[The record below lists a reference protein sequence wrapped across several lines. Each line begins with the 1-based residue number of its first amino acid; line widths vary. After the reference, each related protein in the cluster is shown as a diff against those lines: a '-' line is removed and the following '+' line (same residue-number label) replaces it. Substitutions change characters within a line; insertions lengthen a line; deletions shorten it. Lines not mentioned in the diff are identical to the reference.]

1 MTWEYARQL
10 FSWTA
15 PEERFLVFWE
25 GDVTTSTREK
35 LPPAKRPFPYR
46 LHSVD
51 DKAEKSYAKLIK
63 PFVPASVKAAVR
75 QIRATYRKAD
85 SGTDDRI

>member
-35 LPPAKRPFPYR
+35 LPPAKRPFPPLREVRRR
-46 LHSVD
+46 LRE
-51 DKAEKSYAKLIK
+51 AR
-63 PFVPASVKAAVR
+63 ASG
-75 QIRATYRKAD
+75 RANGWFAHAPGSSD
-85 SGTDDRI
+85 